1 MKEFVEVVV
10 EMLVAAVVEVVVVV
24 EVFVAV
30 VMEVFVDVVTE
41 VFVSVVTESVDDG
54 VAVAVFVVSGDPV
67 SVVPGGSVPVA
78 DAVEPVE
85 PVVSPLGNSP
95 DDPDSVPVAS
105 GGSVV
110 DSGGVRVGVGL
121 SLGVAEGLAVGVV
134 VRRSAVPEAF
144 DVPLSAPVAPTG
156 CSMSDTASSGI
167 TGVPPKTA
175 HPINGDATNTRAN
188 TMTCDGLRSPGCI
201 PAPPAPP
208 VIVIRSASPR
218 LAR

>member
-1 MKEFVEVVV
+1 MKEFVE
-10 EMLVAAVVEVVVVV
+10 VVV

-30 VMEVFVDVVTE
+30 VMEVFVGVVTE
-41 VFVSVVTESVDDG
+41 TFVPVVTESVDDG
-54 VAVAVFVVSGDPV
+54 VAVAVFVVPGDPV
-67 SVVPGGSVPVA
+67 SVVVPGGSVPVA
-78 DAVEPVE
+78 DAVGLVE
-85 PVVSPLGNSP
+85 PVVSPLGDSP

-121 SLGVAEGLAVGVV
+121 SLGVAAGPAVEVGLPVGVV
-134 VRRSAVPEAF
+134 VVGRSAVPEAF
-144 DVPLSAPVAPTG
+144 DVPPSAPVAPTG
-156 CSMSDTASSGI
+156 CSTSDTASSGT

-175 HPINGDATNTRAN
+175 HPMNGAATNTRAN

>member
-10 EMLVAAVVEVVVVV
+10 EVLVAVVVEAVGVVV

-30 VMEVFVDVVTE
+30 VMEVFVDVVME
-41 VFVSVVTESVDDG
+41 VFVPVVTESVDDG
-54 VAVAVFVVSGDPV
+54 VVVAVFVVAGDPV
-67 SVVPGGSVPVA
+67 SVVPGGSVSVA

-85 PVVSPLGNSP
+85 PVVSPLGDSP

-105 GGSVV
+105 GGS
-110 DSGGVRVGVGL
+110 GVGVGL

-134 VRRSAVPEAF
+134 VRRSAVPEEF

-156 CSMSDTASSGI
+156 CSMSDTASSGT